1 MPERGLANGPPTA
14 DGKNNLR
21 PVTIQI
27 GNSELL
33 GELREHFVRSGFA
46 ARAVGAT
53 ELVVDLPDAPD
64 HDQGRREVGAHL
76 LVWAVL
82 HPEDPGDIVG

>member
-1 MPERGLANGPPTA
+1 
-14 DGKNNLR
+14 
-21 PVTIQI
+21 V
-27 GNSELL
+27 
-33 GELREHFVRSGFA
+33 
-46 ARAVGAT
+46 VGAR

-82 HPEDPGDIVG
+82 HPDDPGDIVT